1 MPVRPLAPPR
11 YVAAAWLA
19 VATVFAA
26 HEYGAARADGRLVP
40 VALVAYWSASEW
52 LVWACLTPLIFGLVA
67 RARVAP
73 GDYVRLLSRLA
84 LVGLGCSFAQIV
96 LQATLDGVATR
107 LASDIASIRQW
118 LSGYRAPG
126 PAYLSYLV
134 PRKIGFGYLVYW
146 AVVAVGFMLRY
157 HRLAVQ
163 QAAAAASLEREL
175 ADARLAAVRQQ
186 LHPHFLFN
194 SLNGIS
200 ELIHA
205 QPDRAERMV
214 AYLSDLLRR
223 AIRSDT
229 ETRVTLGSELGFV
242 RRYVALQRARYGS
255 RLQVTLDVPR
265 DVRRCLVPAQ
275 VLQPLVENAIVH
287 GGPGA
292 GHHGTIRIAGRLTRG
307 RLQVAI
313 RDHGPGV
320 AGSWRAGTGLAS
332 SRARLEAAC
341 EGDFALG
348 LADHPDGGAV
358 STIEMPC
365 VTPDCG
371 R

>member
-1 MPVRPLAPPR
+1 MTVRRLAPYR
-11 YVAAAWLA
+11 YIAVAWLA
-19 VATVFAA
+19 VAIVFAA
-26 HEYGAARADGRLVP
+26 HEYGAARADGRIVP
-40 VALVAYWSASEW
+40 IALVAYWSASEW
-52 LVWACLTPLIFGLVA
+52 LVWAGLTPLIFWLVA
-67 RARVAP
+67 RARVETGHYARP
-73 GDYVRLLSRLA
+73 LGALA
-84 LVGLGCSFAQIV
+84 LAGLACSFAQIV
-96 LQATLDGVATR
+96 LQATLDEVATR
-107 LASDIASIRQW
+107 LASDVASIRQW

-126 PAYLSYLV
+126 PAYLTYLV

-157 HRLAVQ
+157 HRLAVE
-163 QAAAAASLEREL
+163 QAAATASLEREL
-175 ADARLAAVRQQ
+175 ANARLAAVRQQ

-205 QPDRAERMV
+205 QPDRAERML

-223 AIRSDT
+223 VIRSDT

-242 RRYVALQRARYGS
+242 RRYLALQRARYGT

-275 VLQPLVENAIVH
+275 MLQPLVENAIVH

-292 GHHGTIRIAGRLTRG
+292 GRHGVIQIVGRVTRG
-307 RLQVAI
+307 RLQIAI

-320 AGSWRAGTGLAS
+320 SESMTPGTGLTS
-332 SRARLEAAC
+332 SRARLEAAW
-341 EGDFALG
+341 EGDFALS
-348 LADHPDGGAV
+348 LAGHSDGGAV
-358 STIEMPC
+358 CTIDTPC
-365 VTPDCG
+365 VM
-371 R
+371 